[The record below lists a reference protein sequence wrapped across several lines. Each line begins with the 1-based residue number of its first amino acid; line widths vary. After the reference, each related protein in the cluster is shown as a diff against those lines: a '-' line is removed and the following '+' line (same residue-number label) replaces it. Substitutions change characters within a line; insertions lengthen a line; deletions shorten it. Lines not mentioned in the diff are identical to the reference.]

1 MFSWAVKC
9 SPSVMPIKPHGML
22 LANVLV
28 AFCRILLSLHRAAQL
43 PSPFLSNKRCLCSLN
58 SITSLTALEALTDVF
73 AVLKSSALNENHF
86 RKETVWDENC

>member
-9 SPSVMPIKPHGML
+9 SPSVMPIKPRGML

-28 AFCRILLSLHRAAQL
+28 AFCRILLSLHSTAQL